1 MPASTKQDKS
11 LKANAKQQRTAPSQ
25 PSNGPN
31 PACATAFNMLS
42 YLLSV
47 SRNKIKRIIGA
58 ARTLACVLAGVMLVF
73 ELLAANTEFHRALHK
88 SGTASTDTCVLCQ
101 FANGQ
106 VDSPPP
112 ILTLASPV
120 RLVTELAPRVDC
132 SVRSNFD
139 YLSSPSRAPPASSPS
154 LSVVG

>member
-1 MPASTKQDKS
+1 
-11 LKANAKQQRTAPSQ
+11 
-25 PSNGPN
+25 
-31 PACATAFNMLS
+31 MLS
-42 YLLSV
+42 YVLSV

-58 ARTLACVLAGVMLVF
+58 ARTLVCVLAGVMLVF

-88 SGTASTDTCVLCQ
+88 SGTASADTCVLCQ

-112 ILTLASPV
+112 ALTLASPV
-120 RLVTELAPRVDC
+120 RLVTELEPRVDFC
-132 SVRSNFD
+132 SLSDFE
-139 YLSSPSRAPPASSPS
+139 YLSSPSRAPPASSTS